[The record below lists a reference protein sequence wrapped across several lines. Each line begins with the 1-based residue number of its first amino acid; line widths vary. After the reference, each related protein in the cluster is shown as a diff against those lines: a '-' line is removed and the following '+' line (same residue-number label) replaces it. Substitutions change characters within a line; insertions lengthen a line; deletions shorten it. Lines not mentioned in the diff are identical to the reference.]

1 MRDFAAAMGLV
12 LAIEGLLMAGFTET
26 MKRRMA
32 EVARVQPN
40 RLRGVGLG
48 AAVFGVLIVWAARSL
63 AG

>member
-1 MRDFAAAMGLV
+1 MRDFVAAIGLV

-32 EVARVQPN
+32 EVARVEPN

>member
-1 MRDFAAAMGLV
+1 MRDFVAAMGLV

-48 AAVFGVLIVWAARSL
+48 AAVFGVLVVWAARSL
-63 AG
+63 VS

>member
-1 MRDFAAAMGLV
+1 MRDFVAAIGLV

-32 EVARVQPN
+32 EVARVEPN

-63 AG
+63 IG

>member
-1 MRDFAAAMGLV
+1 MRDFVAAMGLV

-32 EVARVQPN
+32 EVARVEPN
-40 RLRGVGLG
+40 RLRGVGIG

-63 AG
+63 VE

>member
-1 MRDFAAAMGLV
+1 MRDFVAAMGLV

-32 EVARVQPN
+32 EVARVEPN

-48 AAVFGVLIVWAARSL
+48 AAVFGVLIVWAARSFVL
-63 AG
+63 

>member
-1 MRDFAAAMGLV
+1 MRDFVAAMGLV

-32 EVARVQPN
+32 EAARVEPN

-48 AAVFGVLIVWAARSL
+48 AAVCGVIVVWAARSL
-63 AG
+63 VG

>member
-1 MRDFAAAMGLV
+1 MRDFVAAMGLV

-32 EVARVQPN
+32 EVARVQPT

-48 AAVFGVLIVWAARSL
+48 AAVFGVLVVWAARSL
-63 AG
+63 VS

>member
-1 MRDFAAAMGLV
+1 MRDFVAAMGLV

-32 EVARVQPN
+32 EVARVEPN
-40 RLRGVGLG
+40 RLRGVGIG

-63 AG
+63 VG

>member
-1 MRDFAAAMGLV
+1 MKDFAAAIGLV

-32 EVARVQPN
+32 EVARVEPN
-40 RLRGVGLG
+40 RLRGVGIG

-63 AG
+63 VE

>member
-1 MRDFAAAMGLV
+1 MRDFVAAMGLV

-32 EVARVQPN
+32 EVARVEPN
-40 RLRGVGLG
+40 RLRGVGIG

-63 AG
+63 VV